1 MSDTTALDELATRLG
16 TAPAQLACLANLPDD
31 RIRILDDTIASAMRE
46 QDASL
51 QDALTI
57 ALRFVPRPLRGVA
70 KNILFGG
77 EPDA

>member
-1 MSDTTALDELATRLG
+1 VLPELATRLG
-16 TAPAQLACLANLPDD
+16 AEPEQLACLSVFPDEKLQ
-31 RIRILDDTIASAMRE
+31 ILDDAVSSAMRE

-70 KNILFGG
+70 KNLLFGG
-77 EPDA
+77 SSDE

>member
-1 MSDTTALDELATRLG
+1 MSETTALDDLAVRLG
-16 TAPAQLACLANLPDD
+16 TEPGQLASLAGLPDH
-31 RIRILDDTIASAMRE
+31 RIRVLDDTIASAMRE